1 MFKDIVNNFRFYKVE
16 MKKVM
21 FWVVR
26 RVDRINNGIGKKDFN
41 KKKIKLRLYVCI
53 YSLSVEYFY

>member
-1 MFKDIVNNFRFYKVE
+1 

>member
-1 MFKDIVNNFRFYKVE
+1 

-41 KKKIKLRLYVCI
+41 KKIKLRLYVCI